1 MTSKNVV
8 LLYFVV
14 LCALFL
20 QVESEKAAPKGA
32 PLNSFLG
39 LDVDKIALEVKKTI
53 TQLVNDAAKNIDNTV
68 YRVEKALSNISD
80 KCFVT
85 LQKWADGAE
94 VRLAGVYRT
103 VVDLNNTLGI
113 CLINETISKIK
124 VLPAELCQLGVQ
136 YKRNATEKLNVFEW
150 RAKLQLIDLA
160 MDADVI
166 VDKGV
171 ECAKEAGLISF
182 KCSTLMVSEVGHAVL
197 KIPGQIAKFLTNVDG
212 IFKAFRDNGFKVIQ
226 MAMAKGEDLVNE
238 AVKCAE

>member
-85 LQKWADGAE
+85 L
-94 VRLAGVYRT
+94 
-103 VVDLNNTLGI
+103 
-113 CLINETISKIK
+113 
-124 VLPAELCQLGVQ
+124 
-136 YKRNATEKLNVFEW
+136 RNYCIFLH
-150 RAKLQLIDLA
+150 
-160 MDADVI
+160 
-166 VDKGV
+166 
-171 ECAKEAGLISF
+171 
-182 KCSTLMVSEVGHAVL
+182 LMHS
-197 KIPGQIAKFLTNVDG
+197 
-212 IFKAFRDNGFKVIQ
+212 
-226 MAMAKGEDLVNE
+226 
-238 AVKCAE
+238 